1 MKKGTIILLN
11 GVSSAGK
18 STLTKAIQR
27 KLDTP
32 YYHICCDDFMNMTPK
47 HILTRDFDNQLLI
60 TQGIMHETILLFSE
74 KGHNVIVDDVVL
86 DLPDKNDWLYE
97 YSVILQNSNV
107 LFVKVNCG
115 LDELRRR
122 EIKRG
127 DRSIGQS
134 EWQLGNM
141 DNSVIYDLEVDTS
154 INSTEVCADQI
165 ISKLND
171 NSTWGALKLFKEKT
185 EKFRLQKI

>member
-18 STLTKAIQR
+18 STLTKTIQK
-27 KLDTP
+27 KLDVP
-32 YYHICCDDFMNMTPK
+32 YYHICSDDFMNMTPYHMLSK
-47 HILTRDFDNQLLI
+47 DIDNQLLI
-60 TQGIMHETILLFSE
+60 TQEVMHEAILLFSE
-74 KGHNVIVDDVVL
+74 KGHNVIVDDVIL

-107 LFVKVNCG
+107 LFVKVNCS

-127 DRSIGQS
+127 DRRIGQS
-134 EWQLGNM
+134 EWQLSHM

-154 INSTEVCADQI
+154 IDTTEECANQI

-171 NSTWGALKLFKEKT
+171 NSTWGALKSFKEKT

>member
-18 STLTKAIQR
+18 STLTKAIQK

-47 HILTRDFDNQLLI
+47 HILDKDFDTQISI
-60 TQGIMHETILLFSE
+60 TQGIMQETILLFSE
-74 KGHNVIVDDVVL
+74 KGHNVIVDDVIL
-86 DLPDKNDWLYE
+86 DLPDKIDWLYK

-107 LFVKVNCG
+107 LFVKVNCS
-115 LDELRRR
+115 LDELKRR

-127 DRSIGQS
+127 DRGIGRS
-134 EWQLGNM
+134 EWQLWHM

-154 INSTEVCADQI
+154 INTTEECADQI

-171 NSTWGALKLFKEKT
+171 NSNWGALKLFKGKT
-185 EKFRLQKI
+185 KKLRNE